1 MKLVIPRAEILPNYL
16 VVRADASKDIGAGHV
31 VRCLTLS
38 RELAKRGF
46 LCIFLEDYIK
56 VEWLRDQIRDSGFS
70 LCSLKELGQMKL
82 NKPILL
88 IDSYEVTL
96 KDANAAPVGWKA
108 IVQIIDP
115 ETTVLPAS
123 LYISP
128 NPYSDIR
135 LTEVSAPVFEGIDFI
150 PIREKFLQR
159 QEITGAEGTPLNFL
173 VSGGG
178 SNVNGFVEVVCS
190 YLRNFS
196 IDFRVTALTSSKEIL
211 EWDDARFSTCNLG
224 NLDSLNMTNFNFFL
238 TTSGQSAWE
247 FLATG
252 GLIGVAS
259 GIANQSDNYKYLVDS
274 GAAMDLGA
282 FNSGAWELRIESLDK
297 LILGEMKIQSNAFHL
312 QHPGFGK
319 GASRIA
325 DKIQGL
331 LSFEQAL

>member
-1 MKLVIPRAEILPNYL
+1 MPRAGILPNYV

-38 RELAKRGF
+38 KELAERGF
-46 LCIFLEDYIK
+46 LCLFIEDYIK

-70 LCSLKELGQMKL
+70 LCSLTELDQMKL

-88 IDSYEVTL
+88 IDSYEISLEDDDFSLV
-96 KDANAAPVGWKA
+96 VWEA

-115 ETTVLPAS
+115 ATPVLPAS

-128 NPYSDIR
+128 NPYLDVR
-135 LTEVSAPVFEGIDFI
+135 LTEVTAPVFEGIEYI

-159 QEITGAEGTPLNFL
+159 EEITEAESSPLNFL

-178 SNVNGFVEVVCS
+178 SNLNGFVEVMCS
-190 YLRNFS
+190 HLRVYS
-196 IDFRVTALTSSKEIL
+196 IDFKATALTSSKEIL
-211 EWDDARFSTCNLG
+211 EWGDARFSTCNLG
-224 NLDSLNMTNFNFFL
+224 NLDSLNLNRFDFFL

-259 GIANQSDNYKYLVDS
+259 GIANQSNNYKYLVDS
-274 GAAMDLGA
+274 GAAIDLGV
-282 FNSGAWELRIESLDK
+282 FKSGAWELRNEALEK
-297 LILGEMKIQSNAFHL
+297 LFFGEIRIRSSAFNI

-319 GASRIA
+319 GASMIA
-325 DKIQGL
+325 DKIEGL
-331 LSFEQAL
+331 LS

>member
-1 MKLVIPRAEILPNYL
+1 MPRAEILSNYL

-38 RELAKRGF
+38 IELAKRGF
-46 LCIFLEDYIK
+46 LCIFIEDYIK
-56 VEWLRDQIRDSGFS
+56 VEWLRDLIRDSGFS
-70 LCSLKELGQMKL
+70 LCSLGELGRMKL

-88 IDSYEVTL
+88 IDSYEVSL
-96 KDANAAPVGWKA
+96 KDASSAPSVWNT

-115 ETTVLPAS
+115 ATPVLPAS

-135 LTEVSAPVFEGIDFI
+135 LTAVSAPVFEGIDFI

-159 QEITGAEGTPLNFL
+159 RENTGPAGEPLNFL

-178 SNVNGFVEVVCS
+178 SNVNGFVEVACS
-190 YLRNFS
+190 YLKNFPS
-196 IDFRVTALTSSKEIL
+196 DFKVTALTSSKEIL
-211 EWDDARFSTCNLG
+211 EWDDTRFSICNLG
-224 NLDSLNMTNFNFFL
+224 DLDSLNMSNFNIFL

-259 GIANQSDNYKYLVDS
+259 GIANQSDNYRYLVDS
-274 GAAMDLGA
+274 GAAIGLGT
-282 FNSGAWELRIESLDK
+282 FNSGMWELRIEPLER
-297 LILGEMKIQSNAFHL
+297 LILGEKKIQSNSFHL
-312 QHPGFGK
+312 QHPEFGK
-319 GASRIA
+319 GASMIA

-331 LSFEQAL
+331 LSFEQAF